1 MTQALKML
9 TTGPPPSA
17 PRSAAGG
24 RLRRAHEFRMTSY
37 GAASGERDA
46 GLAGMPK
53 EPPKTA
59 LAVSLGCFTGIG
71 SVKSP

>member
-17 PRSAAGG
+17 LRSAAGG
-24 RLRRAHEFRMTSY
+24 RLRRARNFRATLH
-37 GAASGERDA
+37 GAASREQYVS
-46 GLAGMPK
+46 LAGVPK

-59 LAVSLGCFTGIG
+59 LAVSLGCFTAIG